1 MVRNSGFRAA
11 LVGGSIAGA
20 LDILFA
26 LTFAAANGTMPVR
39 LLQTVASGALGDS
52 AYAGG
57 TAAALLGLC
66 LHFALSYLWAL
77 SFVAV
82 ASRNAL
88 LLQIPVL
95 TGALFGIAVFLA
107 MNLAVLPLSAFPHP
121 VTFRQPGV
129 TFDLIS
135 HMFLFGVPIAIA
147 AAAAIRRRDTT

>member
-1 MVRNSGFRAA
+1 MVRNSGFRAV

-26 LTFAAANGTMPVR
+26 LTFAAVNGTMPVL
-39 LLQTVASGALGDS
+39 LLQTVASGVLGDP

-57 TAAALLGLC
+57 TTVAFLGLC

-82 ASRNAL
+82 ASRNTQL
-88 LLQIPVL
+88 LKIPVL
-95 TGALFGIAVFLA
+95 TGALFGIAVFFV
-107 MNLAVLPLSAFPHP
+107 MNLVVLPLSAFPHI
-121 VTFRQPGV
+121 VTFKQPAV

-147 AAAAIRRRDTT
+147 AAAAIRRKDLA